1 VIKIPTLS
9 SLPQFVRFSIVGAI
23 GFVVDTGVLYGA
35 IYLFN
40 TGPYIGRLVSYLVAA
55 SSTWYLNRLI
65 TFPDRRGGHKG
76 KEWLKFVACSALGGV
91 VNYSAYALYLRFA
104 GASLATPVI
113 GVGIG
118 ACAGLF
124 VNYTLSRHVV
134 FNTPRVA
141 PASTP

>member
-1 VIKIPTLS
+1 MLKIPSLS

-23 GFVVDTGVLYGA
+23 GFFVDTAVLYTA
-35 IYLFN
+35 IYLFQ
-40 TGPYIGRLVSYLVAA
+40 TGPYVGRLLSYLVAA

-76 KEWLKFVACSALGGV
+76 KEWLKFVACSSLGGI

-104 GASLATPVI
+104 GTSLATPVI

-124 VNYTLSRHVV
+124 VNYTLSRHLV
-134 FNTPRVA
+134 FTTPRVA
-141 PASTP
+141 DPTTP